1 MNRQECLKA
10 CDPDL
15 DLDDRFPVI
24 LETAREVFS
33 LARPFFRPD
42 KDTGGVFI
50 LMWNSAENDD
60 EYKGERQDFEADEHL
75 VEVLGELDEERRLRC
90 TAFARE
96 KARRTLLNY
105 DARCDVSSWESRQ
118 PDAGKYGGAIVT
130 AEYVLSFSG
139 LAENVDEA
147 LVNCVAVLCG
157 LHTQDDADLI
167 AAVSGNEFFPPLM
180 ESANAHFA

>member
-10 CDPDL
+10 CDL
-15 DLDDRFPVI
+15 DLDPEKRFPII

-33 LARPFFRPD
+33 LAKPFFRPN

-60 EYKGERQDFEADEHL
+60 EYKGERQNFEADEFL

-105 DARCDVSSWESRQ
+105 DARCDISSWESRQ

-130 AEYVLSFSG
+130 AVYVLSFSG
-139 LAENVDEA
+139 LAEKVDEA
-147 LVNCVAVLCG
+147 LANCVAVLCG
-157 LHTQDDADLI
+157 LHSQDDADHI
-167 AAVSGNEFFPPLM
+167 AALSGNEFFPQLM
-180 ESANAHFA
+180 ELVNAHFV